1 MNNRVQIELKLKLIE
16 TDDLN
21 FTKIIEEV
29 NGEKIVEFKELNYIG
44 GVDIS
49 FIENNEEDA
58 IASLVVLKYPSLEVC
73 LYLQLHF

>member
-1 MNNRVQIELKLKLIE
+1 LNNRVQIELKLKLIE

-58 IASLVVLKYPSLEVC
+58 IASLVVLKYPSLEVMFSFD
-73 LYLQLHF
+73 L